1 MYAYF
6 FIPDFLPEDDHMPF
20 VHEGLTRVLY
30 LIPDRFPPVWHT
42 ADDDKEHLDMGTI
55 QVAEMHM
62 FFLGDHWILLQLTR
76 PFFSLR
82 C

>member
-1 MYAYF
+1 
-6 FIPDFLPEDDHMPF
+6 MPF

-55 QVAEMHM
+55 QVEIR
-62 FFLGDHWILLQLTR
+62 FSGDHWISLH
-76 PFFSLR
+76 PDHSFSLR

>member
-55 QVAEMHM
+55 QVAEML
-62 FFLGDHWILLQLTR
+62 FSGDHWISLLDHS
-76 PFFSLR
+76 FSLR

>member
-55 QVAEMHM
+55 QVEIR
-62 FFLGDHWILLQLTR
+62 FSGDHRISLH
-76 PFFSLR
+76 PDHSFSLR

>member
-1 MYAYF
+1 
-6 FIPDFLPEDDHMPF
+6 MPF

-55 QVAEMHM
+55 QVAEML
-62 FFLGDHWILLQLTR
+62 FLGDHWILLQTDHS
-76 PFFSLR
+76 FSLR